1 MRAPSPANLA
11 SPRPRDPGRFATL
24 PRRGAGRCTLVAAL
38 VLAWFAAT
46 VLAAGAAAAL
56 EIAHGELSGRIAA
69 EGRWFY
75 QDNAHAGQDS
85 HNSGL
90 VVEPR
95 LYVEDDGGRSIT
107 VKPFFR
113 YDAGDAGRTH
123 ADLREGYF
131 LIFGEAGEGEW
142 ELRLGVD
149 RVFWGVAESRHLVDI
164 VNQTDL
170 VEHPNE
176 EAKLGQLMAHLTFAG
191 EWGAL
196 ELFALPYHR
205 QRTFPGR
212 SGRLRSRFVVD
223 DEHVSYESAA
233 GEWHVDLA
241 ARYSR
246 SAGPLDLGLSVFDG
260 TSREPCLACVP
271 PRLDERRE
279 PLLVQ
284 HYEQIRQFGLDA
296 QITIESWLLKLEVIH
311 RAGASNGLGREQD
324 YAAFVAG
331 GEYTFNAVFDSNAD
345 LGLLAEWTY
354 DGRGDNA
361 PHVFNNEAF
370 AGVRLA
376 LNDVEGTQMTVSI
389 LWDLDHESRSLGLE
403 LTRRLTDQWS
413 LEVAGT
419 FFVAVDEE
427 DLNLYQTR
435 RDSFVEMGLTY
446 HF

>member
-1 MRAPSPANLA
+1 MAP
-11 SPRPRDPGRFATL
+11 RHTT
-24 PRRGAGRCTLVAAL
+24 GRCRLGAAL
-38 VLAWFAAT
+38 IMVWFAVT
-46 VLAAGAAAAL
+46 VLAAGVAAAL
-56 EIAHGELSGRIAA
+56 EIAHSELSGRIAA

-75 QDNAHAGQDS
+75 QDNAHLGQDS
-85 HNSGL
+85 HNSGF
-90 VVEPR
+90 VVEPK
-95 LYVEDDGGRSIT
+95 LYIEDDGGRSLT
-107 VKPFFR
+107 LKPFFR
-113 YDAGDAGRTH
+113 YDAGDPGRTH

-176 EAKLGQLMAHLTFAG
+176 ESKLGQLMAHVTWAG

-223 DEHVSYESAA
+223 DKHVTYESAA
-233 GEWHVDLA
+233 EEWHVDLA

-260 TSREPCLACVP
+260 TSREPSLRVLVD
-271 PRLDERRE
+271 RNGL
-279 PLLVQ
+279 PLLANGEPSLFP
-284 HYEQIRQFGLDA
+284 HYEQIRQFGVDA
-296 QITIESWLLKLEVIH
+296 QLTIESWLLKLEVIH
-311 RAGASNGLGREQD
+311 RTGASNRLGQRQD

-354 DGRGDNA
+354 DGRGDDA
-361 PHVFNNEAF
+361 PNVFNNEAF
-370 AGVRLA
+370 AGVRLG
-376 LNDVEGTQMTVSI
+376 LNDVEGTQITVSV
-389 LWDLDHESRSLGLE
+389 LWDLDHATRSLGVE
-403 LTRRLTDQWS
+403 LTRRLTDRWS
-413 LEVAGT
+413 LDVAGT
-419 FFVAVDEE
+419 FFVAVDR
-427 DLNLYQTR
+427 DDVNFYDTR
-435 RDSFVEMGLTY
+435 RDSFVEMGVTY

>member
-1 MRAPSPANLA
+1 MHAPSPANRA
-11 SPRPRDPGRFATL
+11 SSRRRDPGGFATL
-24 PRRGAGRCTLVAAL
+24 PPHTIGRCGPVAAL
-38 VLAWFAAT
+38 VLVWFAAT
-46 VLAAGAAAAL
+46 FLAAGAAAL
-56 EIAHGELSGRIAA
+56 EIAHNELSGRIAA

-75 QDNAHAGQDS
+75 QDNAHPGQDS
-85 HNSGL
+85 YNSGL
-90 VVEPR
+90 VVEPK
-95 LYVEDDGGRSIT
+95 LYVEDDEGRSLT

-113 YDAGDAGRTH
+113 YDAGDTGRTH

-176 EAKLGQLMAHLTFAG
+176 EVKLGQPMAHFTWAG

-212 SGRLRSRFVVD
+212 AGRLRSRFVVD
-223 DEHVSYESAA
+223 DGNVSYESAA
-233 GEWHVDLA
+233 KEWHVDLA

-246 SAGPLDLGLSVFDG
+246 SAGPLDLGLTVFDG
-260 TSREPCLACVP
+260 TSREPCLFCVL

-279 PLLVQ
+279 PRLVQ
-284 HYEQIRQFGLDA
+284 HYEQIRQFGVDA
-296 QITIESWLLKLEVIH
+296 QLTIESWLLKLEVIH
-311 RAGASNGLGREQD
+311 RAGASNVSGRKQD

-331 GEYTFNAVFDSNAD
+331 GEYTFNGVFGSNAD

-354 DGRGDNA
+354 DGRGDDA
-361 PHVFNNEAF
+361 PNVFNNEAF
-370 AGVRLA
+370 AGVRLG
-376 LNDVEGTQMTVSI
+376 LNDVEGTQVTASI
-389 LWDLDHESRSLGLE
+389 LWDLDHASRSLGLE
-403 LTRRLTDQWS
+403 LTRRLTDEWS
-413 LEVAGT
+413 LEIAGT
-419 FFVAVDEE
+419 FFVAVDKD
-427 DLNLYQTR
+427 DLNFYQTR
-435 RDSFVEMGLTY
+435 RDSFVEMSVTY

>member
-1 MRAPSPANLA
+1 MSP
-11 SPRPRDPGRFATL
+11 
-24 PRRGAGRCTLVAAL
+24 
-38 VLAWFAAT
+38 
-46 VLAAGAAAAL
+46 
-56 EIAHGELSGRIAA
+56 
-69 EGRWFY
+69 
-75 QDNAHAGQDS
+75 
-85 HNSGL
+85 
-90 VVEPR
+90 
-95 LYVEDDGGRSIT
+95 
-107 VKPFFR
+107 
-113 YDAGDAGRTH
+113 
-123 ADLREGYF
+123 
-131 LIFGEAGEGEW
+131 
-142 ELRLGVD
+142 
-149 RVFWGVAESRHLVDI
+149 
-164 VNQTDL
+164 
-170 VEHPNE
+170 
-176 EAKLGQLMAHLTFAG
+176 
-191 EWGAL
+191 
-196 ELFALPYHR
+196 
-205 QRTFPGR
+205 
-212 SGRLRSRFVVD
+212 
-223 DEHVSYESAA
+223 YESAA
-233 GEWHVDLA
+233 EEWHVDLA

-260 TSREPCLACVP
+260 TSREPCLTCVP

-296 QITIESWLLKLEVIH
+296 QLTIESWLLKLEVIH
-311 RAGASNGLGREQD
+311 RAGASNGLGQEQG

-331 GEYTFNAVFDSNAD
+331 GEYTFNAVFGSNAD

-354 DGRGDNA
+354 DGRGDDA

-419 FFVAVDEE
+419 FFVAVDKD

-435 RDSFVEMGLTY
+435 RDSFVEMGVTY